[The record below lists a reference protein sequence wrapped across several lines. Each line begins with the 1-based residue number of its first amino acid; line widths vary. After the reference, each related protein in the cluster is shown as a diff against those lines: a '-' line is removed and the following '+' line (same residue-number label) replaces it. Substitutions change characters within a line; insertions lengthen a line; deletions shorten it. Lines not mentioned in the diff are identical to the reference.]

1 MVIGIGSQA
10 PHNLFFDID
19 SNIVHTLRN
28 AAANTNAISA
38 AAIQGIST
46 NPPYPAPVTI
56 TRNRIYDLESTT
68 TAASTVV
75 GINSAHKSN
84 IHPYT
89 LSKNQVYD
97 LRNGQSEGGSVLGV
111 SLRGGSGTG
120 KFIITNN
127 MISLYPERVTVYGI
141 IHNATAT
148 DMQLYYNSIAIGGTA
163 AGSRYSGAFYRTWGV
178 NTNISARN
186 NIFHNT
192 RTGGDGRHYALRNDH
207 AYPAAFWHNSDFND
221 LYSSNPKAL
230 VSWRVVSLS
239 LSQYRDSSG
248 QDLSSKSI
256 HVDFADS
263 LHGDLHLPE
272 TDSNRLLAGIAID
285 EVKDDFD
292 GDPRHDHP
300 AMGADEI
307 EVLIP
312 ALARSLQALGHPAIT
327 DNDEDKAPFLLYPNP
342 TPDVLRLNTK
352 GINETII
359 LSIFDVSGNTRM
371 TQRLPVSDPGT
382 SLINVQSLSPGTYLL
397 QLITSKGVITKR
409 FVKM

>member
-1 MVIGIGSQA
+1 MYSTAPGSYINNSISGNTIDTLSSESSGYSTVVIGIGSQA

-186 NIFHNT
+186 NIFHNKPQAV
-192 RTGGDGRHYALRNDH
+192 RPVAFFMLSVKAYAS
-207 AYPAAFWHNSDFND
+207 Y
-221 LYSSNPKAL
+221 
-230 VSWRVVSLS
+230 
-239 LSQYRDSSG
+239 
-248 QDLSSKSI
+248 
-256 HVDFADS
+256 
-263 LHGDLHLPE
+263 
-272 TDSNRLLAGIAID
+272 
-285 EVKDDFD
+285 
-292 GDPRHDHP
+292 
-300 AMGADEI
+300 
-307 EVLIP
+307 
-312 ALARSLQALGHPAIT
+312 LQNCL
-327 DNDEDKAPFLLYPNP
+327 
-342 TPDVLRLNTK
+342 
-352 GINETII
+352 
-359 LSIFDVSGNTRM
+359 
-371 TQRLPVSDPGT
+371 
-382 SLINVQSLSPGTYLL
+382 
-397 QLITSKGVITKR
+397 
-409 FVKM
+409 